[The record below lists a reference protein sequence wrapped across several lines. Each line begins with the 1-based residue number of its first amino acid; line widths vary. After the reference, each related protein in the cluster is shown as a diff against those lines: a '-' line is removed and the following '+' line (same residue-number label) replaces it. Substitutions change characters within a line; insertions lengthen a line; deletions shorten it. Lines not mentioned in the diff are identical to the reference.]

1 MGQKVNPHGLR
12 VGVNKEWS
20 SSWIANKKN
29 FSDYLVEDNKIRT
42 FINKKYAT
50 SSVSKVVIERT
61 QNRVII
67 DIFTSKPGVMIG
79 AKGAGVEELKKDLA
93 KICAGKQVFLNI
105 KEVKRPDLNAM
116 IVAQSIAQA
125 LEKRVGFRRAM
136 KQGMQRVM
144 RAGAQGCK
152 IMISGRLDG
161 AEIAR
166 SEHYQEGR
174 LPLQTLRSDIDYA
187 LYEAKTTFGIL
198 GVKVWICNGEI
209 LAKKNNVVVEAKVEE
224 NAEQGGNA

>member
-12 VGVNKEWS
+12 IGVNKDWD
-20 SSWIANKKN
+20 SSWIAGKKD
-29 FSDYLVEDNKIRT
+29 FSDFLVEDNKIRT

-50 SSVSKVVIERT
+50 SSVSRVAIERT
-61 QNRVII
+61 ANRVIV
-67 DIFTSKPGVMIG
+67 DIFTSKPGVVIG

-93 KICAGKQVFLNI
+93 KICNGKQVNVNI
-105 KEVKRPDLNAM
+105 KEVKRPDLDAT
-116 IVAQSIAQA
+116 IVAQSIAQS
-125 LEKRVGFRRAM
+125 LEKRVSFRRAM
-136 KQGMQRVM
+136 KQGIQRVM
-144 RAGAQGCK
+144 RAGAKGCK
-152 IMISGRLDG
+152 VMISGRLDG

-187 LYEAKTTFGIL
+187 LVEAHTTYGVL

-209 LAKKNNVVVEAKVEE
+209 LSKKKVVVAEPE